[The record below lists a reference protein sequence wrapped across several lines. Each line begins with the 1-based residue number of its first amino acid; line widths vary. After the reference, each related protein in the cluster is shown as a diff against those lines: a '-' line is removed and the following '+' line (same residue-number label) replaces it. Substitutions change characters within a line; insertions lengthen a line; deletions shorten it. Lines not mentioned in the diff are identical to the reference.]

1 MDGLFAASDAMKRII
16 RLKSRCGEGYMLLLV
31 LFIPFALIV
40 LSLAIDGLGMAT
52 TYARAVGLAK
62 VAAQAGAGTVAF
74 DGTRVMLRGD
84 ACAVALR
91 SIGDN
96 SGTLN
101 LVQTH
106 CTQTNNRVLVQVRLR
121 PLRMF
126 GGSFALPIDH
136 VDATAYAEPQFGINE
151 RE

>member
-1 MDGLFAASDAMKRII
+1 MARLYGMKTNIQ
-16 RLKSRCGEGYMLLLV
+16 LKSRKGEGYMLLLV
-31 LFIPFALIV
+31 LFIPFAMMV

-52 TYARAVGLAK
+52 TYARSVGLAK
-62 VAAQAGAGTVAF
+62 VAAQAGAGTVMF
-74 DGTRVMLRGD
+74 DGTRVTLRGD

-91 SIGDN
+91 TIDAN
-96 SGTLN
+96 SSGPN
-101 LVQTH
+101 LVRANCAQA
-106 CTQTNNRVLVQVRLR
+106 NNRVLVQITLR

-136 VDATAYAEPQFGINE
+136 VTATAYAEPQFGINE